1 MSCLTSTDPAAGPP
15 RGASGARLPDIAMK
29 AAAFLVLLALALLTP
44 ASALAQ
50 DCVTEITVIYGG
62 SSGIQP
68 PAGYTKINVDLN
80 QGAGGDYIYV
90 CYKKGVGAPIT
101 GLAVTVN
108 DGLPPTDAAYTRINV
123 DLNRNCGGDTAFIW
137 LWYTKDPACTTIRD
151 LHVQAN
157 TGPPPAGFT
166 RINVDLNYDA
176 GGDSAYIYLSYMAL

>member
-1 MSCLTSTDPAAGPP
+1 MILTLFTFA
-15 RGASGARLPDIAMK
+15 
-29 AAAFLVLLALALLTP
+29 LVSP
-44 ASALAQ
+44 VSALAQ
-50 DCVTEITVIYGG
+50 DCVTEVTVIYGG

-108 DGLPPTDAAYTRINV
+108 DAQPPTNAAYTRINV
-123 DLNRNCGGDTAFIW
+123 DLNRGAGGAFIW

-151 LHVQAN
+151 IHVQAN

-166 RINVDLNYDA
+166 RINTDLNYSV
-176 GGDSAYIYLSYMAL
+176 GGAFIYLSYLDL